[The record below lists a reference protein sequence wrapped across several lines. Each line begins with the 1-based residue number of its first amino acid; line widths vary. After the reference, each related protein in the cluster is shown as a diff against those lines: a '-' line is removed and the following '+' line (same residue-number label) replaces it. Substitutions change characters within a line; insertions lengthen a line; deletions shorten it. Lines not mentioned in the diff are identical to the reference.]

1 MNLKRKKRFEFELGT
16 GAMNDIMFFLMLFFL
31 LASTLLNPNVI
42 KVNLPKASDTK
53 VINKKQVTLTVTGDM
68 KYFVNREEVDKSQL
82 ETKLQDALAGSDEP
96 TVMLNVDSTLQ
107 VQRLVDVMQVGT
119 KLKAKMVLATQAQ
132 N

>member
-68 KYFVNREEVDKSQL
+68 KYFVNREEVDKTQL